1 MLFRNSNKKM
11 SVPSSQLPGFFL
23 RCTYHLYV
31 SHSLKYRQYNELWEH
46 DFGAIPDEIIDLLCT
61 KETLRFLEQEKEKAL
76 QQGIRILPY
85 HHNDYPSA
93 LKKHKGMPPV
103 LYVKSNTNFELNQPF
118 FIAIVGSR
126 KASTY
131 GKKYAYRFASDLSA
145 LGFTIVSGLAYG
157 IDAESHKGALSQQG
171 KTIAVVGTGVDLCY
185 PKPNFNLMQS
195 IENSG
200 CILSEFPIGTPPKP
214 YHFPSRNRIISGISD
229 AVLLM
234 EAAQKSGAMI
244 TADLAL
250 DQGKEVFA
258 LPGSIDSPTSQG
270 TNDLIKQGVRVLT
283 HVEDVTSLLGSP
295 SRSELFDEE
304 KTFESNEKKI
314 VIALKQGDMDFSSL
328 VDQLQIPSSEL
339 MKALT
344 MLEIEG
350 IIRKEKNVYSL
361 FQAVLFS

>member
-1 MLFRNSNKKM
+1 M
-11 SVPSSQLPGFFL
+11 SVSSLQLPDFFL

-31 SHSLKYRQYNELWEH
+31 SHTLKYRQYNELWEH
-46 DFGAIPDEIIDLLCT
+46 DFETIPNEVIDQLNT
-61 KETLRFLEQEKEKAL
+61 KETLRFLNQEKEKAL
-76 QQGIRILPY
+76 KHKIQILPY
-85 HHNDYPSA
+85 DHKHYPSI

-103 LYVKSNTNFELNQPF
+103 LYVKTNTSLDLNQPYY
-118 FIAIVGSR
+118 IAIVGSR

-131 GKKYAYRFASDLSA
+131 GKKYAYRFASKLSA

-171 KTIAVVGTGVDLCY
+171 KTVAVVGTGVDICY
-185 PKPNFNLMQS
+185 PKPNFNLMKS

-214 YHFPSRNRIISGISD
+214 YHFPSRNRIISGLSD
-229 AVLLM
+229 AILLM

-258 LPGSIDSPTSQG
+258 LPGSIDSPTSYG
-270 TNDLIKQGVRVLT
+270 TNELIKQGVRVLT
-283 HVEDVTSLLGSP
+283 QIEDVTSLLGCPKQSESCIDKDAFP
-295 SRSELFDEE
+295 S
-304 KTFESNEKKI
+304 TEKKI
-314 VIALKQGDMDFSSL
+314 VAALKQEDLDFSSL
-328 VDQLQIPSSEL
+328 ADHLQIQSSEL

-344 MLEIEG
+344 LLEIKG

-361 FQAVLFS
+361 FQSVLF

>member
-1 MLFRNSNKKM
+1 MPVS
-11 SVPSSQLPGFFL
+11 SSQLPDFFL

-31 SHSLKYRQYNELWEH
+31 SHVLKYRQYNELWEH
-46 DFGAIPDEIIDLLCT
+46 DFDAIPDEIMDLLNT
-61 KETLRFLEQEKEKAL
+61 KETLCFLDQEKEKAAQL
-76 QQGIRILPY
+76 GIQILPF

-93 LKKHKGMPPV
+93 LKKLKGMPPV
-103 LYVKSNTNFELNQPF
+103 LYTKSNTKIDLNQPF

-131 GKKYAYRFASDLSA
+131 GKKYAFRFASELSA
-145 LGFTIVSGLAYG
+145 LGFTIISGLAYG

-185 PKPNFNLMQS
+185 PKPNFSLMQS

-200 CILSEFPIGTPPKP
+200 CILTEFPIGTPPKP

-283 HVEDVTSLLGSP
+283 QVEDVTSLLGSP

-314 VIALKQGDMDFSSL
+314 VIALKQEDLDFSSL

-344 MLEIEG
+344 MLEIKG